1 MIVREERKIEDK
13 EREKREKR
21 ERKEREKERER
32 GGWKTKKAFFCLQG
46 RNTNYI
52 PAGTKGFW

>member
-21 ERKEREKERER
+21 ERKERER